1 MMPKF
6 SFLQKILS
14 PAVSAGKITDFIIKY
29 DGEFI
34 QLDYFN
40 QLNRELSKNLTQ
52 FKSNI
57 LKYNMIDSL
66 SHISVFNYK
75 GNEFNCLI
83 FSIDI
88 SEKEPNILN
97 VNIPFLAVLQV
108 GKNIYFSRFGHL
120 NDTISFN
127 HIKQIVNIGISNN
140 LFHTD
145 SQVKFLTDR
154 ILESFA
160 FKPHPTQIIYK
171 VEHIIEDVS
180 NYPNAENNGE
190 IVLANDEYFSLKL
203 QTKAFG
209 FSFLKLDV
217 EITKKELND
226 GKRFVSN
233 DYFVEVNN
241 NLLSRDPVASSSI
254 TIWKCDNGMSDINY
268 NNYIGI
274 DIDADSLLSGWNN
287 YYYTYVTTSER
298 QISRLVRKHREI
310 MENYLNIKLQTTM
323 TTNVNID
330 DILEIVKEQGNTLQ
344 NFKLRNQAL
353 LVEELSKYQEVEVV

>member
-1 MMPKF
+1 M
-6 SFLQKILS
+6 QKTTVRL
-14 PAVSAGKITDFIIKY
+14 Y
-29 DGEFI
+29 
-34 QLDYFN
+34 L
-40 QLNRELSKNLTQ
+40 
-52 FKSNI
+52 
-57 LKYNMIDSL
+57 
-66 SHISVFNYK
+66 
-75 GNEFNCLI
+75 
-83 FSIDI
+83 
-88 SEKEPNILN
+88 
-97 VNIPFLAVLQV
+97 
-108 GKNIYFSRFGHL
+108 
-120 NDTISFN
+120 
-127 HIKQIVNIGISNN
+127 
-140 LFHTD
+140 
-145 SQVKFLTDR
+145 
-154 ILESFA
+154 
-160 FKPHPTQIIYK
+160 
-171 VEHIIEDVS
+171 
-180 NYPNAENNGE
+180 
-190 IVLANDEYFSLKL
+190 
-203 QTKAFG
+203 
-209 FSFLKLDV
+209 

-330 DILEIVKEQGNTLQ
+330 DILEIVKEQVNTLQ

>member
-1 MMPKF
+1 M
-6 SFLQKILS
+6 LS
-14 PAVSAGKITDFIIKY
+14 PAVSAGKITDFIVKY

-34 QLDYFN
+34 ELDHFK
-40 QLNRELSKNLTQ
+40 QLNPELSKNLTQ
-52 FKSNI
+52 FKNNI
-57 LKYNMIDSL
+57 LKYNMIEFL
-66 SHISVFNYK
+66 SNISVFNYK
-75 GNEFNCLI
+75 SSEFNCLI

-88 SEKEPNILN
+88 SEQEPNVLN

-108 GKNIYFSRFGHL
+108 GKNVYFSRFGHL

-127 HIKQIVNIGISNN
+127 HIRQIVNIGISNN

-145 SQVKFLTDR
+145 SQVKFLTHR

-180 NYPNAENNGE
+180 NYQNVNE
-190 IVLANDEYFSLKL
+190 IVLANDEYFSLNL

-209 FSFLKLDV
+209 FNFLKLDV
-217 EITKKELND
+217 EIVKIELN
-226 GKRFVSN
+226 GGNRFVSN
-233 DYFVEVNN
+233 DYFVEVSNN
-241 NLLSRDPVASSSI
+241 HLSREPLASSSI
-254 TIWKCDNGMSDINY
+254 IISKCDNGMSDINY
-268 NNYIGI
+268 NNHIEI
-274 DIDADSLLSGWNN
+274 NTDADSLLSSWNN

-310 MENYLNIKLQTTM
+310 MESYLNIKLQTTM
-323 TTNVNID
+323 TPNVNID
-330 DILEIVKEQGNTLQ
+330 DILEIVKEQVNILQ

-353 LVEELSKYQEVEVV
+353 LAEELSKYQEVEVI

>member
-1 MMPKF
+1 MRPKF

-14 PAVSAGKITDFIIKY
+14 PAVSAGKITDFIVKY

-34 QLDYFN
+34 PLNYFN

-52 FKSNI
+52 FKNNI
-57 LKYNMIDSL
+57 LKYNMVVSL
-66 SHISVFNYK
+66 SRITVFNYK
-75 GNEFNCLI
+75 GSEFNCLI

-88 SEKEPNILN
+88 SEQEPNILN
-97 VNIPFLAVLQV
+97 INIPFLAVLQV
-108 GKNIYFSRFGHL
+108 GKNVYFSRFGHL

-127 HIKQIVNIGISNN
+127 HIKQIINIGITNK

-154 ILESFA
+154 ILESFV

-180 NYPNAENNGE
+180 NYPNVKNNSE
-190 IVLANDEYFSLKL
+190 IVLANDKYFSLNL
-203 QTKAFG
+203 HTKAFG

-217 EITKKELND
+217 EIVKKELND

-241 NLLSRDPVASSSI
+241 NHLSREPLVSSSI
-254 TIWKCDNGMSDINY
+254 IISKCDNGMSDINY
-268 NNYIGI
+268 NNHIEI
-274 DIDADSLLSGWNN
+274 NTDADRFLSDWNH
-287 YYYTYVTTSER
+287 YYYTYITTSER

-310 MENYLNIKLQTTM
+310 METYLNAKLQTTM
-323 TTNVNID
+323 TQNVNID
-330 DILEIVKEQGNTLQ
+330 DILEIVKEQVNILQ
-344 NFKLRNQAL
+344 NFKLHNQAL
-353 LVEELSKYQEVEVV
+353 LTEALSKYREIEVI